1 MVIIFFNKVFIN
13 YKVDIVFLIVLFSIY
28 FLINFNLREGK
39 KERVLFIYF
48 LILVI
53 LFNSIDK

>member
-28 FLINFNLREGK
+28 FLSNFNLREGK